1 MGKTKKW
8 FYRILIIIL
17 VIVLY
22 RFVTD
27 NYYYKNSKQT
37 DKPTLKQQSQA
48 VYLKVDGQKDFSKQ
62 SFETNKTA
70 LELTKENTKVVT
82 KGDGVNAY
90 IVEINGRLAE
100 DSKKE
105 FWAFYVNGKQAEV
118 GAGSYILKEGDKIE
132 WRIETY

>member
-27 NYYYKNSKQT
+27 NYDYKNSKQT
-37 DKPTLKQQSQA
+37 DKSTLKQQSQV

-62 SFETNKTA
+62 SFKTNKIA
-70 LELTKENTKVVT
+70 LELTKENAKVVT
-82 KGDGVNAY
+82 KGNGVNAY

-118 GAGSYILKEGDKIE
+118 GAGSYVIKEGDKIE
-132 WRIETY
+132 WKIEKY